1 MSRVRRTLCLATVV
15 VLPLLLGGGG
25 AGAQVITG
33 EWLMYGNDP
42 ARSSA
47 TSTSL
52 SPPSVRPAWYT
63 PVSGRVSSQALV
75 AQDVPAPG
83 RRTVYVTTN
92 KGVVYALA
100 ENGYIRW
107 RVELGQLDRICQ
119 QIDGYGVT
127 GTGVIDKST
136 RTLYIVDAFGR
147 LHALDL
153 LTGAERAGW
162 PVTLYTEYRRELVW
176 GAMTLVNGS
185 LYVGTGS
192 YCDRPMVGKVIRLD
206 LATRQVSSWMSVPLR
221 LGGGGSV
228 WGWGGV
234 SYNPERGTLYVATG
248 NAFRGGSNDG
258 KRFRESAGYGLHV
271 VELGLDLS
279 VRGAHHPPKMKGRD
293 IGFAGSPV
301 IFRHRFCGQLVAA
314 VNKDGFIYVWSAPS
328 VAAGTLFRLRLS
340 NPTNAAPLLSQPA
353 YSPLTGAIY
362 VATPGRLVRVDV
374 DRRCKGRV
382 TWGKRVGSGL
392 FNGSPTIAGNTV
404 WLAENSIEGSALL
417 GFDARSGANRYRS
430 RLAGATYVAPTVVG
444 DRIYVP
450 TYIGG
455 VQGFVLDSGR
465 ARTVGAD
472 WTPLR
477 EHLSFAGGLHGWA
490 SREDGV
496 FATDDGGRSW
506 RLIYPRNAIR
516 VARVTAQTGMISLGD
531 RVTRCGCKQA
541 RLWTADGGLHW
552 HSTRYGVGEGFI
564 GGGNML
570 WWWRGGTLFRAAQW
584 PPAKKGLRRK
594 RVARIKGEILDAK
607 PVPDGVAALVTS
619 RVAGIRFDN
628 SPRILLVRGA
638 VVTVLTLPA
647 VEGQI
652 LARSLDVSWPQ
663 ITVRG
668 ADVVAFTRG
677 QQGAVNWRSA
687 DGGVSWRVDRT

>member
-1 MSRVRRTLCLATVV
+1 
-15 VLPLLLGGGG
+15 
-25 AGAQVITG
+25 
-33 EWLMYGNDP
+33 
-42 ARSSA
+42 
-47 TSTSL
+47 
-52 SPPSVRPAWYT
+52 
-63 PVSGRVSSQALV
+63 VSSQALV

-83 RRTVYVTTN
+83 RRTVYVTTS

-136 RTLYIVDAFGR
+136 RTLYLVDAFGR
-147 LHALDL
+147 MHALDL
-153 LTGAERAGW
+153 LTGAERPGW
-162 PVTLYTEYRRELVW
+162 PVTLYTDHRRELVW

-206 LATRQVSSWMSVPLR
+206 LATRQVSSWVSVPLSR
-221 LGGGGSV
+221 GGGGSV

-234 SYNPERGTLYVATG
+234 AYNPERGTLVVATG
-248 NAFRGGSNDG
+248 NAFQGGSNVG
-258 KRFRESAGYGLHV
+258 RRFRESAGYGLHV

-279 VRGAHHPPKMKGRD
+279 VRGAHHPPQMKGRD

-301 IFRHRFCGQLVAA
+301 IFRHASCGQLVAA
-314 VNKDGFIYVWSAPS
+314 INKDGFIYVWRATR

-340 NPTNAAPLLSQPA
+340 NPTHAAPLLSQPA
-353 YSPLTGAIY
+353 YSPLTGAVY

-374 DRRCKGRV
+374 TRRCKGRL

-404 WLAENSIEGSALL
+404 WLAENAIGGSSLL
-417 GFDARSGANRYRS
+417 GFDARTGANRYRS

-444 DRIYVP
+444 DRIYLP

-465 ARTVGAD
+465 ARLVGSD
-472 WTPLR
+472 ETPLP
-477 EHLSFAGGLHGWA
+477 EHRSFADGLHGWV
-490 SREDGV
+490 SKEDGV

-506 RLIYPRNAIR
+506 RLVYPRSAIR

-531 RVTRCGCKQA
+531 RATRCGCKQA

-552 HSTRYGVGEGFI
+552 HWTRQVVGEGFV
-564 GGGNML
+564 GAASML
-570 WWWRGGTLFRAAQW
+570 WWWHGGNLFRAAAW
-584 PPAKKGLRRK
+584 PPEKRGLRRL
-594 RVARIKGEILDAK
+594 RVARVRGAIVDVKA
-607 PVPDGVAALVTS
+607 VPDGVAALVTS

-628 SPRILLVRGA
+628 APRVLLVRGPVKA
-638 VVTVLTLPA
+638 VLTLPE
-647 VEGQI
+647 VEGQV
-652 LARSLDVSWPQ
+652 LARGIDVSWPQ

-668 ADVVAFTRG
+668 VDVTAFSRG
-677 QQGAVNWRSA
+677 EQGALTWRSA
-687 DGGVSWRVDRT
+687 DGGASWRVDRT

>member
-1 MSRVRRTLCLATVV
+1 MRRTWLAAAL
-15 VLPLLLGGGG
+15 VLTLVSGG
-25 AGAQVITG
+25 AGGAQVVTG
-33 EWLMYGNDP
+33 EWLTYGNDV

-47 TSTSL
+47 TATSL

-63 PVSGRVSSQALV
+63 PISGRVSAQALV
-75 AQDVPAPG
+75 AQDVPVPG

-127 GTGVIDKST
+127 GTGVIDRST
-136 RTLYIVDAFGR
+136 RTLYLVDAFGR
-147 LHALDL
+147 MHALDL
-153 LTGAERAGW
+153 VTGAERAGW
-162 PVTLYTEYRRELVW
+162 PVRLYTDYRRELVW

-206 LATRQVSSWMSVPLR
+206 PATRQVSSWVSVPMR

-234 SYNPERGTLYVATG
+234 SYNPERGSLYVATG
-248 NAFRGGSNDG
+248 NAFRGGSNVG
-258 KRFRESAGYGLHV
+258 KRFREWAGYGEHV
-271 VELGLDLS
+271 VELSLDLRVLS
-279 VRGAHHPPKMKGRD
+279 AHHPPQMKGRD

-314 VNKDGFIYVWSAPS
+314 VNKDGYVYVWRAEK

-340 NPTNAAPLLSQPA
+340 NPTLAAPLLSQPA
-353 YSPLTGAIY
+353 YSPLTGAVY

-374 DRRCKGRV
+374 TRRCKGRL

-404 WLAENSIEGSALL
+404 WLAENAIGGSSLL
-417 GFDARSGANRYRS
+417 GFDARSGRNRFRA
-430 RLAGATYVAPTVVG
+430 RLGGPTYVAPTVVG
-444 DRIYVP
+444 DRIYLP
-450 TYIGG
+450 NYNGG
-455 VQGFVLDSGR
+455 VQGFVLDWGR
-465 ARTVGAD
+465 SRIVGAD
-472 WTPLR
+472 ETPLP
-477 EHLSFAGGLHGWA
+477 EHRSFADGLHGWV

-506 RLIYPRNAIR
+506 RLIYPRSAIR
-516 VARVTAQTGMISLGD
+516 VARVTALTGMISLGD
-531 RVTRCGCKQA
+531 RVVDCGCRQV
-541 RLWTADGGLHW
+541 RLWTADGGVHW
-552 HSTRYGVGEGFI
+552 HATKQGS
-564 GGGNML
+564 GGGFTGGGGML
-570 WWWRGGTLFRAAQW
+570 WWWRGGNLFRAAAW
-584 PPAKKGLRRK
+584 PPAKQGLRRQ
-594 RVARIKGEILDAK
+594 RVARIKGVIIDGKA
-607 PVPDGVAALVTS
+607 VPDGIAALVSS
-619 RVAGIRFDN
+619 RAAGIRFDN
-628 SPRILLVRGA
+628 TPRILLVRGG
-638 VVTVLTLPA
+638 VVTVVKLPKA
-647 VEGQI
+647 EGQV
-652 LARSLDVSWPQ
+652 LARSIEVAWPQ

-668 ADVVAFTRG
+668 VDVTAFTR
-677 QQGAVNWRSA
+677 QEQGAVIWGSG
-687 DGGVSWRVDRT
+687 DGGITWRVDRR

>member
-1 MSRVRRTLCLATVV
+1 MSAVRRTLLCLAAV

-25 AGAQVITG
+25 AGAQVVTG
-33 EWLMYGNDP
+33 QWLTYGNDV

-47 TSTSL
+47 TDTSL

-63 PVSGRVSSQALV
+63 PISGRVSSQALV
-75 AQDVPAPG
+75 AQDVPVPG
-83 RRTVYVTTN
+83 RRTVYVATN

-127 GTGVIDKST
+127 GTGVIDPST
-136 RTLYIVDAFGR
+136 RTLFLADAFGR

-153 LTGAERAGW
+153 LTGAERPGW
-162 PVTLYTEYRRELVW
+162 PMRLFADYRKELVW

-185 LYVGTGS
+185 LYMGTGS
-192 YCDRPMVGKVIRLD
+192 YCDRPMVGKVIRVE
-206 LATRQVSSWMSVPLR
+206 LATRQISSWVSVPMR

-234 SYNPERGTLYVATG
+234 TYSPERGSLFVATG
-248 NAFRGGSNDG
+248 NAFRGGTNVG
-258 KRFRESAGYGLHV
+258 KRFKESAGYGEHV
-271 VELGLDLS
+271 VELSLDLT
-279 VRGAHHPPKMKGRD
+279 VRSAHHPPQMRGRD

-301 IFRHRFCGQLVAA
+301 LFRHVSCGDLVAA
-314 VNKDGFIYVWSAPS
+314 VNKDGFIYVWRSTN

-340 NPTNAAPLLSQPA
+340 NPTQAAPLLSQPA
-353 YSPLTGAIY
+353 YSARTGAIY

-382 TWGKRVGSGL
+382 NWGRRVGSGL

-404 WLAENSIEGSALL
+404 WLAENAIGGSSLL
-417 GFDARSGANRYRS
+417 GFDARTGRNRLRIA
-430 RLAGATYVAPTVVG
+430 LGGPTYVAPTIVG
-444 DRIYVP
+444 DRLYLP
-450 TYIGG
+450 NYTGG

-465 ARTVGAD
+465 ARIVGAD
-472 WTPLR
+472 ETPIP
-477 EHLSFAGGLHGWA
+477 EHRSFADALHGWI

-516 VARVTAQTGMISLGD
+516 VARVTATTGMIGLGD
-531 RVTRCGCKQA
+531 RVTDCGCRQV
-541 RLWTADGGLHW
+541 RLWTVDGGIHW
-552 HSTRYGVGEGFI
+552 HATKQAV
-564 GGGNML
+564 GGGFAGGGGML
-570 WWWRGGTLFRAAQW
+570 WWWRGGSLYRAALW
-584 PPAKKGLRRK
+584 PPAKQGLRRQ
-594 RVARIKGEILDAK
+594 RVARIKGVILDAK
-607 PVPDGVAALVTS
+607 AVPDGIAALVSS
-619 RVAGIRFDN
+619 RTAGIHFDN
-628 SPRILLVRGA
+628 SPRVLLVRGGLL
-638 VVTVLTLPA
+638 TVLTLPA
-647 VEGQI
+647 VEGQL
-652 LARSLDVSWPQ
+652 LARSLEVAWPQ

-668 ADVVAFTRG
+668 VDVTAFTRG
-677 QQGAVNWRSA
+677 EQGALTWRSA
-687 DGGVSWRVDRT
+687 DGGASWRVDRT